1 MSCPRCGHVPAPEGT
16 AACPACGAAPACPPP
31 PPPTDDPVSR
41 VRAEVDRR
49 LGESEL
55 LDRVPGR
62 SVSLAGVGL
71 MALAIVLSLLPWFD
85 GVGFFWSGVMLAGGA
100 VVAVHELRAAGH
112 PLPGARLPG
121 RLLHPLVPPVFAGMV
136 AVHAF
141 HLLRVGVVPLL
152 WLAAALLLGY
162 DQYRKAVLSPEG
174 FGRHFDL
181 PHAWQGYRRYVIAGT
196 GLCLVSLFFTWGE
209 TSGWL
214 GGGYDYNYRYDSYS
228 DGYGYRY
235 EYNPAKYYYPGFEW
249 SGRNQS
255 LALFAE
261 AALFA
266 LLLWA
271 AYRPAEA
278 PSRRATRLAAALA
291 TFLTLWWVT
300 NLDSTL
306 GVFVFFAGI
315 AAVDYGLWKLL
326 RAREP
331 EPAPA
336 PTAG

>member
-1 MSCPRCGHVPAPEGT
+1 MTCPRCGYAPAPEGAT
-16 AACPACGAAPACPPP
+16 ACPACGASLAAPPP
-31 PPPTDDPVSR
+31 PGDDPVAR
-41 VRAEVDRR
+41 VSAEVDRR

-55 LDRVPGR
+55 LGRVPGR
-62 SVSLAGVGL
+62 SASLVGLGL
-71 MALAIVLSLLPWFD
+71 MAFAIVLSMLPWFD

-121 RLLHPLVPPVFAGMV
+121 RLSHPLVPPVFAGLV

-141 HLLRVGVVPLL
+141 HLLRFGIVPLL
-152 WLAAALLLGY
+152 WLGAALLLCY

-181 PHAWQGYRRYVIAGT
+181 PHAWQGYRRWVMLGAGI
-196 GLCLVSLFFTWGE
+196 CLVSLFFTWGE
-209 TSGWL
+209 SSGWM
-214 GGGYDYNYRYDSYS
+214 GGGYDYNYRYDSYN
-228 DGYGYRY
+228 DGYSYRY

-255 LALFAE
+255 FALFAE
-261 AALFA
+261 AALFG

-278 PSRRATRLAAALA
+278 PSRRSARLALALA
-291 TFLTLWWVT
+291 VFLTLWWVT
-300 NLDSTL
+300 NLDGTF
-306 GVFVFFAGI
+306 GVLAFFVGI
-315 AAVDYGLWKLL
+315 AAVDWGLWKLL
-326 RAREP
+326 HSREA
-331 EPAPA
+331 EAAPA